1 MNKKNIGKRLNK
13 IGFSL
18 YRDIFGWI
26 VIDDS
31 TKFER
36 RFSTLGGVARFV
48 TDEEAMAEWNDTD
61 RVLQERY
68 PFLSGG

>member
-1 MNKKNIGKRLNK
+1 MVAQEREKRMSKKNIGKRLNN

-36 RFSTLGGVARFV
+36 RFSTLGGVVRFV
-48 TDEEAMAEWNDTD
+48 TDEEAMAAYVAKN
-61 RVLQERY
+61 RA
-68 PFLSGG
+68 